1 VWQIVRAPDGL
12 SAAVDAVSPDPAP
25 LAAIAARV
33 KAVLDPHGIFNP
45 GRMRA
50 GL

>member
-1 VWQIVRAPDGL
+1 VLP
-12 SAAVDAVSPDPAP
+12 PEPAP

-33 KAVLDPHGIFNP
+33 RQALDPKGILNP

-50 GL
+50 GS